1 MKKTLILLGVAALA
15 VFASCKKEA
24 PQDYLTLVSAPTE
37 VIPVS
42 GTEEPLT
49 ITFKASK
56 AWTASVNAEVA
67 EFVTLTPT
75 SGAAD
80 DNAKVKLTVAKNEVN
95 EDRTIVVTLKS
106 EGVEPLKV
114 TLTQASPAHFIVNPE
129 GPVEVTKE
137 GGEFTITIS
146 TNCEYTVTDYHDG
159 SFPWQ
164 SAVLSED
171 KKTATVTIGAN
182 TGYDPRQSYVKFTIP
197 AIQVPVLDEE
207 GNPTEETE
215 ALTVRVY
222 FNQKGL
228 TTISWTKT
236 LPETF
241 KNGTQLSM
249 AKLGDNYFLYDGVSE
264 PQKFNPSTGEITA
277 AGITIP
283 EGVAVAEV
291 FNDDAGNFLVA
302 TSASYLDAFDVFA
315 LAPGETDLTKA
326 RGLIHA
332 YFDYYGYGFGHFAA
346 RGNVLENGIVTAFF
360 TGSVDYGIPAAG
372 AYWEIEN
379 GQAGETK
386 SIVIPT
392 GGTIWAPNN
401 VAFVPLGTS
410 ATDGFLYDG
419 YDGTYTLRHIA
430 GDTSTPLA
438 TIGDWANGVTCIKTD
453 LWGSKPIV
461 ALNNMSYFPQ
471 WAIPSKLTVYDA
483 TEMTPITTIEILADG
498 LEGAFMLDPH
508 QSSCVLLEQKGDAL
522 IVYSADGAQGLL
534 QKIEIPA
541 AN

>member
-1 MKKTLILLGVAALA
+1 MKKTLILLGMAALA

-37 VIPVS
+37 VIPVA

-114 TLTQASPAHFIVNPE
+114 TLTQAAPAYFTVSPE

-146 TNCEYTVTDYHDG
+146 TNCEFELKDYHDG

-164 SAVLSED
+164 TAVLSED

-197 AIQVPVLDEE
+197 AVPVLDEE
-207 GNPTEETE
+207 GVPTGETK
-215 ALTVRVY
+215 ALDVRVY
-222 FNQKGL
+222 FNQAGL

-241 KNGTQLSM
+241 KAGTQLSM

-302 TSASYLDAFDVFA
+302 TPASYGDAFDVFA
-315 LAPGETDLTKA
+315 LAAGETDLTKA

-332 YFDYYGYGFGHFAA
+332 VYDYYGYGFGHFAA

-360 TGSVDYGIPAAG
+360 TGLVDYGIPAAG
-372 AYWEIEN
+372 AYWEIKN
-379 GQAGETK
+379 GQAGETEV
-386 SIVIPT
+386 IVIPT
-392 GGTIWAPNN
+392 GGTILAPNN

-438 TIGDWANGVTCIKTD
+438 TIGDSANGVTCIKTD

-471 WAIPSKLTVYDA
+471 NAIPSKLTVYDA

-498 LEGAFMLDPH
+498 LEGAFMPDPH
-508 QSSCVLLEQKGDAL
+508 QSSCVLFEQKGDAL